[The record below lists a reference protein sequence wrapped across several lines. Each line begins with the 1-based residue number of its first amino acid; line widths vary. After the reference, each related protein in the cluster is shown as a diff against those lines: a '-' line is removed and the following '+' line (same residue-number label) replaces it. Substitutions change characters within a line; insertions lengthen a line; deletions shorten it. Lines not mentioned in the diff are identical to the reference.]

1 MPVNKHV
8 SDTTAIKKIR
18 NSKLY
23 KNLENFDIN
32 YKIKKA
38 KNNWERLIDKLI
50 QKRIEIL
57 RELIKKEKEILESEE
72 EDENIEDFLKSENNK
87 DTIEQNEKKDMKEKK
102 PLNKINDLE
111 NIIIKEKEDY
121 NKNNEYK
128 KRRRRE

>member
-1 MPVNKHV
+1 M
-8 SDTTAIKKIR
+8 
-18 NSKLY
+18 
-23 KNLENFDIN
+23 ENFDIN

-38 KNNWERLIDKLI
+38 KNNWERSTDKLI

>member
-1 MPVNKHV
+1 M
-8 SDTTAIKKIR
+8 
-18 NSKLY
+18 
-23 KNLENFDIN
+23 ENFDIN

-128 KRRRRE
+128 KRRRRRE